1 MKKII
6 LKFFKRNKI
15 LLIIQTVFIFLN
27 IYFFTYP
34 AKIVGEL
41 VDLLYNIPANNE
53 LIIEKTIHLLII
65 SLILLI
71 VRIPW
76 RFLVSYLAR
85 VLEQNLEDELFKNLL
100 KLKMNEIQNI
110 KNGEIMSY
118 FTKDISEIRKAYY
131 RIASYGTRI
140 IATFLIAT
148 LTMARG
154 VNINLTIVTMLPI
167 IITAYLIVKIKE
179 YVEKSFQ
186 ISQKYYTN
194 LSEYVQESTD
204 SIRTTKAYSQEGNQL
219 KEFIIKNRKLKS
231 ANNTVDVY
239 STLLSVCINIC
250 FGLCYGISII
260 YGSQL
265 VLNQTISIGDFVA
278 FNGYISLF
286 IGPISWLPSAIAYY
300 KRGKISY
307 YRIDKFLDLPKEK
320 NLLIKETNN
329 QDFNEKITINHLSFH
344 YPNCEKEVLKD
355 INISISNGQT
365 LGIIGKVGSGKTT
378 LMNLL
383 LGLYN
388 VPKGMIKIGDKDIN
402 EIPLEDIR
410 KNICYITQEH
420 FLFSDTIERN
430 IKLFQKNYREEDV
443 INSAKKAMIYDDIQE
458 MNQGIYTVVGERGI
472 DLSGG
477 QKQRVSVSRAFLN
490 RASIII
496 LDDTFSALDNRTE
509 NEVLKNVK
517 KMVENKICIIISNRI
532 SDVKDADHIIVLNEG
547 KIIEQGKHEELIRNN
562 GSYYEFY
569 QNQIEQSNFS

>member
-6 LKFFKRNKI
+6 LKFIKRNKWL
-15 LLIIQTVFIFLN
+15 LLIQTTFIILN

-41 VDLLYNIPANNE
+41 VDLLYDIPANQE
-53 LIIEKTIHLLII
+53 VIIEKTIYLLII
-65 SLILLI
+65 SIVLLL

-76 RFLVSYLAR
+76 RFLVSHLSR
-85 VLEQNLEDELFKNLL
+85 VLEQNLEDELFRNLL

-140 IATFLIAT
+140 VATFLIAT
-148 LTMARG
+148 FTMAQG
-154 VNINLTIVTMLPI
+154 VNISLTIATMLPI
-167 IITAYLIVKIKE
+167 IVTAYLIVKIKE

-186 ISQKYYTN
+186 ISQAYYTN

-219 KEFIIKNRKLKS
+219 KEFIRKNRKLKS
-231 ANNTVDVY
+231 ANNTVDIH
-239 STLLSVCINIC
+239 STLLSFCINVC

-265 VLNQTISIGDFVA
+265 VLNQTISVGDFVA
-278 FNGYISLF
+278 FNGYINLF
-286 IGPISWLPSAIAYY
+286 VGPISWLPVTIAYY

-307 YRIDKFLDLPKEK
+307 HRIDQFLDLEKEK
-320 NLLIKETNN
+320 FLPIKDTM
-329 QDFNEKITINHLSFH
+329 QDQLNEKITISHLNFN
-344 YPNCEKEVLKD
+344 YPSCGQEVLKD
-355 INISISNGQT
+355 INISISKGQT
-365 LGIIGKVGSGKTT
+365 LGIIGKVGCGKTT

-383 LGLYN
+383 LRLHS
-388 VPKGMIKIGDKDIN
+388 VPNGMIKIGDKDIN
-402 EIPLEDIR
+402 EIPIETIR
-410 KNICYITQEH
+410 KNICYITQDH
-420 FLFSDTIERN
+420 FLFSDTIEKN
-430 IKLFQKNYREEDV
+430 ISLFQKNYQEEDV
-443 INSAKKAMIYDDIQE
+443 IKSTKKAMIYDEIQE
-458 MNQGIYTVVGERGI
+458 MNQGIYTIIGERGV

-477 QKQRVSVSRAFLN
+477 QKQRVSISRAFFN
-490 RASIII
+490 QAGIII

-509 NEVLKNVK
+509 NEVLRNVK
-517 KMVENKICIIISNRI
+517 EMTKNKICIIISNRI
-532 SDVKDADHIIVLNEG
+532 SDVKEADHIVVLDEG
-547 KIIEQGKHEELIRNN
+547 RIIEEGNHEDLIRMQ

-569 QNQIEQSNFS
+569 QNQIEQSNFN